1 MEGMDKSEGDRMRG
15 NKRAKMKVGAKDVA
29 KAANV
34 CYRTALAHEKAGKWK
49 YGDLKS
55 MARYVVGRVGE

>member
-1 MEGMDKSEGDRMRG
+1 MRG